1 MRVPG
6 RPPVLPD
13 VVEEH
18 FDELDWLW
26 EHRDANVFTPDWT
39 LADLA
44 WCEERAEAHL
54 DGLRLAELHGIHL
67 ARARLRAGEPPAALA
82 APPVLCA
89 GPPAAHVDPV
99 RAALRTGEPRVLD
112 GVRRA
117 LRHDLPQALQ
127 PLLRELA
134 GGADPLRAAAA
145 LDVLAFRREPLPQFD
160 ARLLTDAPAPAR
172 CLALAAAARAATAG
186 LEETFERALAD
197 AEPAVRRAGMLAAAH
212 VGWAPLLP
220 RLREAALRRA
230 APDAEA
236 VSLPGATGEAAEER
250 LVRGC
255 LDRPDLAAHAVQA
268 LGALGRVTAMPRL
281 LDLLSDP
288 QLGVLAAKAYLRLTG
303 SEAAFGAMP
312 FPRPQMAEG
321 EDESEDLPPAP
332 AAARADWQRRQ
343 GSMPA
348 ATTWSYGCPV
358 PHDALPTAFDELRL
372 DARRDVHLRLRA
384 RGAAVPDLELEAQAL
399 RQRR

>member
-26 EHRDANVFTPDWT
+26 EHREANVFTPDWT

-44 WCEERAEAHL
+44 FCEERAEAHL
-54 DGLRLAELHGIHL
+54 DGLRLAELHGIDLAL
-67 ARARLRAGEPPAALA
+67 ARLGSGAPSAALA
-82 APPVLCA
+82 ATLVLCA
-89 GPPAAHVDPV
+89 DATRSQFDAV
-99 RAALRTGEPRVLD
+99 RDALRAGDPPVLD

-117 LRHDLPQALQ
+117 LRHDLPDELL

-134 GGADPLRAAAA
+134 GGAEPLRVATA
-145 LDVLAFRREPLPQFD
+145 LDVLAFRRESLPPFD
-160 ARLLTDAPAPAR
+160 ANLLVDAPAPAR
-172 CLALAAAARAATAG
+172 ALALGAAARAATAG
-186 LEETFERALAD
+186 LESAVERALAD
-197 AEPAVRRAGMLAAAH
+197 PEPAVRQAGMQAAAH

-220 RLREAALRRA
+220 RLREAALRRTD
-230 APDAEA
+230 PDADA
-236 VSLPGATGEAAEER
+236 VAMLGRIGAAEDEP
-250 LVRGC
+250 LLSDC
-255 LDRPDLAAHAVQA
+255 LERPDLAAHAVQA

-288 QLGVLAAKAYLRLTG
+288 KLGVLAAKAYLRLTG

-343 GSMPA
+343 GSMAA
-348 ATTWSYGCPV
+348 ATTWAYGCAMPS
-358 PHDALPTAFDELRL
+358 DTLPPTFEDLRL
-372 DARRDVHLRLRA
+372 DARRDAYLRLRA
-384 RGAAVPDLELEAQAL
+384 RRVAVPDLELEAQAL